1 MPRRK
6 QNDDNSHLPS
16 FIYNMKDS
24 PERKEYL
31 QYLVDGLDARRE
43 TADFQH
49 LISEWDEDYEIDG
62 DDDGEDYT
70 EQDDDIPDYEDDA
83 DALDDSTSW
92 DDDDADSI
100 DDDDDEDDGLDEL
113 DLD

>member
-1 MPRRK
+1 MPRNNS
-6 QNDDNSHLPS
+6 NDDTSA
-16 FIYNMKDS
+16 I
-24 PERKEYL
+24 
-31 QYLVDGLDARRE
+31 DALILHAQE
-43 TADFQH
+43 TAAYFQH

-83 DALDDSTSW
+83 DALDDTTSW
-92 DDDDADSI
+92 DDEGTDDG
-100 DDDDDEDDGLDEL
+100 DDEDEDDGMNEL

>member
-1 MPRRK
+1 MPHNNNR
-6 QNDDNSHLPS
+6 NDDTNSIEALLLHG
-16 FIYNMKDS
+16 
-24 PERKEYL
+24 
-31 QYLVDGLDARRE
+31 QE
-43 TADFQH
+43 TAAYFQR

-92 DDDDADSI
+92 DDDDAEE
-100 DDDDDEDDGLDEL
+100 DDEDEDDDGLDEL
-113 DLD
+113 ELD

>member
-1 MPRRK
+1 MGIRINTYAPSSNRKHFTMPRNNS
-6 QNDDNSHLPS
+6 NDDTNA
-16 FIYNMKDS
+16 I
-24 PERKEYL
+24 
-31 QYLVDGLDARRE
+31 DALILHAQE
-43 TADFQH
+43 TAAYFQH

-92 DDDDADSI
+92 DDDDSDS
-100 DDDDDEDDGLDEL
+100 DDEDDDDLEFGED